1 MRSASRHTLGDV
13 PTISE
18 VKADFRGAVGL
29 IKERRR
35 ELKRLSDPVGLLD
48 FLEVLRDATRLLM
61 AMLPTQVSVERLF
74 SALKLYK
81 ADLWSH
87 LMEDILSDLLLLK
100 CNR

>member
-1 MRSASRHTLGDV
+1 M
-13 PTISE
+13 
-18 VKADFRGAVGL
+18 KADIRGAVGL
-29 IKERRR
+29 IKERPR
-35 ELKRLSDPVGLLD
+35 ELKRLSNPVGSLN

-61 AMLPTQVSVERLF
+61 AMLPTQMSVERLF

-87 LMEDILSDLLLLK
+87 LKEEILSELLLLK